1 MYDPPT
7 LSEQEWALVTELL
20 QHENDELPVEI
31 HHCRVAAFRE
41 DLHLRMK
48 MVQGIL
54 ERLHATT
61 SV

>member
-1 MYDPPT
+1 MYDQPT
-7 LSEQEWALVTELL
+7 LSGQEWALVIELL

-41 DLHLRMK
+41 DLHRRLK

-54 ERLHATT
+54 ERLHATST
-61 SV
+61 V